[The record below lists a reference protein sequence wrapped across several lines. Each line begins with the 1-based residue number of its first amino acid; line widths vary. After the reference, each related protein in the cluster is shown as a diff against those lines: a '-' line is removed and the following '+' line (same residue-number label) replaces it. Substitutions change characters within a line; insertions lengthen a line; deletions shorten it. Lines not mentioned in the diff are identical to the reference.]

1 MEAPSAHIPVLL
13 EETVARLV
21 PPERRGAGFAGKWFI
36 DGTAGAGGHS
46 AAILEAA
53 GEGAR
58 LLALDRDGDAVE
70 LAKKRL
76 ERFGDRAVVVRA
88 EFSEMG
94 DVARGLGIGAV
105 AGVLLDLGVSSMQLD
120 RPGRGFGFMKDGPLD
135 MRMDDR
141 QGETAATLLAR
152 LDEAE
157 LARILREYG
166 EEPAARRIARAIAE
180 ARAAGRLPATT
191 SELAELVSCA
201 KGGRRGR
208 IHPATQVF
216 QALRIAVNGEL
227 AALDRTLPVAME
239 LLEPGG
245 RLAVISFH
253 SLEDRRVKHFMAAHE
268 GRMESLPMGGER
280 WCGQLPRG
288 KRIDRRAVVAGE
300 EEAARNPR
308 ARSAKLRVIERTGQD
323 GEQEQA

>member
-1 MEAPSAHIPVLL
+1 MEAAAAHIPVLP

-46 AAILEAA
+46 AAILDAA
-53 GEGAR
+53 GDGAR

-70 LAKKRL
+70 LAKRRL

-94 DVARGLGIGAV
+94 EVARKLGIGEV
-105 AGVLLDLGVSSMQLD
+105 VGVLLDLGVSSMQLD
-120 RPGRGFGFMKDGPLD
+120 RAERGFGFMKDGPLD
-135 MRMDDR
+135 MRMDVR
-141 QGETAATLLAR
+141 QAETAATLLAR
-152 LDEAE
+152 AE
-157 LARILREYG
+157 EGELERIFREYG
-166 EEPAARRIARAIAE
+166 EEPAARRVAKAIAE
-180 ARAAGRLPATT
+180 ARAEGKLPSTT
-191 SELAELVSCA
+191 GELAELVARA

-227 AALDRTLPVAME
+227 EALDRALPAAYG
-239 LLEPGG
+239 LLERGG

-253 SLEDRRVKHFMAAHE
+253 SLEDRRVKRFMAAHE

-280 WCGQLPRG
+280 WCGQEPRG
-288 KRIDRRAVVAGE
+288 RRIDRRAVVAGE

-308 ARSAKLRVIERTGQD
+308 ARSAKLRVIERT
-323 GEQEQA
+323 E